1 MDFPIGSDSKASAY
15 SVGDPGSIPDEEELL
30 EQEMAIHSAVAT
42 GKGQFSFQSQ
52 RRAVPKNVQ
61 TTTQIAFISHAS
73 KVIFKILQARLQ
85 HYMN

>member
-1 MDFPIGSDSKASAY
+1 MVKNLPANTVDE
-15 SVGDPGSIPDEEELL
+15 GSIPDEEELL

-73 KVIFKILQARLQ
+73 KVMFKILQARLQ